1 MSSQSSPGA
10 PELAVAPDKKNVQTI
25 DVSKMS
31 VQKKIGFDQRE
42 GRGLD
47 VLIRGGVLRL
57 QLILV
62 QSDLPR

>member
-1 MSSQSSPGA
+1 
-10 PELAVAPDKKNVQTI
+10 
-25 DVSKMS
+25 MS
-31 VQKKIGFDQRE
+31 VQKNTGYDQRE
-42 GRGLD
+42 GRSLD

>member
-1 MSSQSSPGA
+1 MS
-10 PELAVAPDKKNVQTI
+10 L
-25 DVSKMS
+25 
-31 VQKKIGFDQRE
+31 QKKIVYDQSE

-62 QSDLPR
+62 QSDLPQ